1 MSLEADELLGALTL
15 EEKVSLVTGRDMWRS
30 HGIARFGIPSIKV
43 TDGPN
48 GARGDGLL
56 GTGTPTACIPN
67 GAALGASWD
76 PALVHELGQL
86 LGDEARAKNAHV
98 LLAPTINL
106 HRSPNGGRNFECFSE
121 DPILSGQLAAAFVQ
135 GVQSRGV
142 ATTPKH
148 FVGNDSEFERN
159 SIDSQIDERTLRE
172 LYLVPFEHA
181 VKRGKCWGIMAAYN
195 RLNGEF
201 CTENYWLLT
210 KILREEW
217 GFDGFVVTDW
227 FGARSTSKMANA
239 GLSLEMPG
247 PGKFYGDKLLA
258 AVKAGEVSQTTLDSI
273 AKDILKLIEITAD
286 NTQSTDLDEVTLDRP
301 EDRVLI
307 RRATAASS
315 VLLHNNGILPLT
327 ANPKPTESIFKVAV
341 IGPNARNAKI
351 MGGGSAKVNAY
362 RSVSPYAALKAKLP
376 NAEVRWE
383 QGCNIDRT
391 CSALSKPL
399 VQGLVDVA
407 YFEGHEIDADSD
419 VIATEQHE
427 SFDFTI
433 FGQPAPNVS
442 ANAFTMRATATVMPK
457 ATGPYELRLVQYG
470 RTRILVGGQI
480 VLDATEGDY
489 LVGSAFF
496 GFGTEEIGASLDLVA
511 GRAIELTV
519 EFTNRDTAIFSG
531 VKVGLVA
538 AEFEDLMV
546 RAESLAATSDLAI
559 VVVGTN
565 DEWETEGQDRESW
578 ELPGE
583 QRELIRQISKVNE
596 RTIVILN
603 VGAPHDLSWLKEP
616 AAVLYVGFG
625 GQELG
630 NALVDMLFG
639 ETEPSGRMPT
649 TIGTQYEHFGAYL
662 NYPGENSVV
671 RYGEG
676 LFIGHRFHDALD
688 LEPAVEFG
696 FGLSYTTFEMSPPR
710 LLGEPQKSPGDTVE
724 VEVDVTN
731 CGDRVGSEVVQ
742 IYVEP
747 VNPKIRRPLRE
758 LKAFKKMTL
767 DPGTSTTVCF
777 ALVPRDFAYYDVAD
791 QFWHDLPK
799 AGPVPAQTQH
809 QHRKVAGWYLDP
821 GEYRIMC
828 GRSCR
833 DFTGATTVMF
843 VGNELHIN

>member
-1 MSLEADELLGALTL
+1 MSANAKELLAALTL
-15 EEKVSLVTGRDMWRS
+15 EEKVALVTGRDMWRS
-30 HGIARFGIPSIKV
+30 QGIARLGIPGIKM

-48 GARGDGLL
+48 GVRGDGLL

-67 GAALGASWD
+67 AASLGASWD
-76 PALVHELGQL
+76 PELVYELGQL
-86 LGDEARAKNAHV
+86 LGDEARAKNSQV

-106 HRSPNGGRNFECFSE
+106 HRSPKGGRNFECFSE
-121 DPILSGQLAAAFVQ
+121 DPILSGQLATAFVQ

-142 ATTPKH
+142 AATPKH

-181 VKRGKCWGIMAAYN
+181 VKYGNCWGIMAAYN

-201 CTENYWLLT
+201 CAENQWLLT
-210 KILREEW
+210 TILREEW

-247 PGKFYGDKLLA
+247 PGEFYGEKLLA
-258 AVKAGEVSQTTLDSI
+258 VVKTGDVPVAALDSI
-273 AKDILKLIEITAD
+273 AKDILKLIEVTRA
-286 NTQSTDLDEVTLDRP
+286 TDHGNDLNETTLDRP
-301 EDRVLI
+301 EDRALI
-307 RRATAASS
+307 RRAAAASS
-315 VLLHNNGILPLT
+315 VLLHNNGILPLRGD
-327 ANPKPTESIFKVAV
+327 PDPTKGISKVAV
-341 IGPNARNAKI
+341 IGPNARIAKI

-362 RSVSPYAALKAKLP
+362 RSISPYAAIRKRLP
-376 NAEVRWE
+376 NVEVRWE

-391 CSALSKPL
+391 CAPLSKPL
-399 VQGLVDVA
+399 VQGMVDVE
-407 YFEGHEIDADSD
+407 YFEGHHINADSK
-419 VIATEQHE
+419 VMATEQRE

-442 ANAFTMRATATVMPK
+442 ANAFSLRATATVMPK
-457 ATGPYELRLVQYG
+457 MSGPHELRLVQYG
-470 RTRILVGGQI
+470 RTRILVDDEI

-489 LVGSAFF
+489 PVGGAFF

-519 EFTNRDTAIFSG
+519 EFTNTGTAIFSG
-531 VKVGLVA
+531 VRVGLVA
-538 AEFEDLMV
+538 PESEDLMG
-546 RAESLAATSDLAI
+546 RAESLAAASDLAI

-565 DEWETEGQDRESW
+565 DDWETEGQDRDSW

-583 QRELIRQISKVNE
+583 QRELIQRITKVNE
-596 RTIVILN
+596 CTIVILN
-603 VGAPHDLSWLKEP
+603 VGSPHDLSWLREP

-630 NALVDMLFG
+630 DALVDMLFG
-639 ETEPSGRMPT
+639 LTEPSGRMPT
-649 TIGTQYEHFGAYL
+649 TIGARYEHFGAYL

-676 LFIGHRFHDALD
+676 LFIGHRFHDALG

-696 FGLSYTTFEMSPPR
+696 FGLSYTTFEISPPR
-710 LLGEPQKSPGDTVE
+710 LLGEPQRAPGDKVE
-724 VEVDVTN
+724 VEVDVVN
-731 CGDRVGSEVVQ
+731 CGSREGSEVVQ
-742 IYVEP
+742 LYVEP
-747 VNPKIRRPLRE
+747 VAPKIMRPLRE
-758 LKAFKKMTL
+758 LKAFKKVKL
-767 DPGTSTTVCF
+767 NPGAATTVSF
-777 ALVPRDFAYYDVAD
+777 ALEPRDFAYYDVAD

-799 AGPVPAQTQH
+799 SGPVPSQSQH
-809 QHRKVAGWYLDP
+809 RHRKVAGWYLDP
-821 GEYRIMC
+821 GEYRIVC
-828 GRSCR
+828 GRSSR
-833 DFTGATTVMF
+833 DFAGSTTVMF
-843 VGNELHIN
+843 VGDELRIN